1 MRERAIIQTQADFDS
16 WITAQ
21 QQPAAPPPPGPPTD
35 GAQVFLQKGCTS
47 CHTIQGVLAAQGKVG
62 PNLTHFASR
71 GTFAGSLFANNTQDL
86 HAWLKDPPK
95 AKPGSIMPNLGL
107 NDQEIDALIAYLQS
121 LK

>member
-1 MRERAIIQTQADFDS
+1 V
-16 WITAQ
+16 
-21 QQPAAPPPPGPPTD
+21 PGAA
-35 GAQVFLQKGCTS
+35 A
-47 CHTIQGVLAAQGKVG
+47 KVG

-71 GTFAGSLFANNTQDL
+71 GTFAGSLFENNTQNL

-107 NDQEIDALIAYLQS
+107 NDQEIDSLIAYLQS